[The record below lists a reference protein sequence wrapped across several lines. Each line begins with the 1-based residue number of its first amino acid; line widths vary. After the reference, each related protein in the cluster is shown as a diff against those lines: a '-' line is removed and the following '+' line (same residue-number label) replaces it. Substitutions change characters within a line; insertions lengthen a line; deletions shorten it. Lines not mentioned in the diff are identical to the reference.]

1 MAGVPAP
8 RESDIRPNW
17 SILAAVEGNDKP
29 AAIEGCYAPMP
40 RFALECRL
48 SPGIPLTRI
57 SVKPAMRTSFSFTIG
72 PALLLV
78 MLGAAGTG
86 CSGPATPSGGTYTLT
101 GNVKSRT
108 TLEPL
113 TGATVE
119 VTSEGT
125 NGVPKTVTVTA
136 DTNGEFSVGGLKD
149 YVTVHVTKAGFYPG
163 LITVLLDRDQ
173 RTNVL
178 MDLAA
183 PLLPE
188 GGDLTLGKT
197 VHSTIG
203 PADPKCEPQWD
214 SKSPCRLFGI
224 TVDVTRSYQFSFVQS
239 SRCGEL
245 EIHVLEGGS
254 RAALGSGKNTWVFDA
269 NLVANRNYV
278 IRLMA
283 YYECEW
289 FELTVR

>member
-1 MAGVPAP
+1 M
-8 RESDIRPNW
+8 RTFKI
-17 SILAAVEGNDKP
+17 P
-29 AAIEGCYAPMP
+29 AAG
-40 RFALECRL
+40 R
-48 SPGIPLTRI
+48 
-57 SVKPAMRTSFSFTIG
+57 V
-72 PALLLV
+72 LLV
-78 MLGAAGTG
+78 VVLSAVSTG
-86 CSGPATPSGGTYTLT
+86 CNSGPSSPSGSGSYTLT
-101 GNVKSRT
+101 GSVRSRT
-108 TLEPL
+108 SLAPL
-113 TGATVE
+113 TGATIE

-125 NGVPKTVTVTA
+125 NGVPKTVSFTA
-136 DTNGEFSVGGLKD
+136 DADGQFSIGGLKN
-149 YVTVHVTKAGFYPG
+149 YVTLHVTKTGFYPG
-163 LITVLLDRDQ
+163 VMTVLLDRNQ
-173 RTNVL
+173 RADFL
-178 MDLAA
+178 MDAAA
-183 PLLPE
+183 PPLPE
-188 GGDLTLGKT
+188 GGDLVLGKT

-254 RAALGSGKNTWVFDA
+254 RVGLGSGRNTWVFDA